1 MVQSAFQEQN
11 EDISISLTIQREVE
25 RIQERSHSVLTG
37 MTLSFF
43 ALTSILFI
51 GVWYGDYKLTHMP
64 VNEASDPSHLLT
76 TYRFVSER

>member
-43 ALTSILFI
+43 GANKHSFYWGMVLRL
-51 GVWYGDYKLTHMP
+51 
-64 VNEASDPSHLLT
+64 
-76 TYRFVSER
+76 